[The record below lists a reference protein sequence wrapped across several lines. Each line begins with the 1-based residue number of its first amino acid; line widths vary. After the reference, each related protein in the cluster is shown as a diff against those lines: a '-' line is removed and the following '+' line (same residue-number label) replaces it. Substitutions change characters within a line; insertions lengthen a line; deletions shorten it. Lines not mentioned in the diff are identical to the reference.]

1 MKFLGMKKVRDGKY
15 LKNYELSYENKAGKL
30 KTYEIVS
37 RKELEDVQDLG
48 RRASGVSIVAFQ
60 DGKMLLLREFR
71 MSINKAIF
79 NLCAGMQEKGETIE
93 ECIRRELYEE
103 TGIKVE
109 KEALIPFDHVITP
122 RIFSDTYLLILN
134 EEPEITLQSTET
146 VAYAWLTPAELL
158 ERCRKGMVIGHLAER
173 FARYAQMLS
182 EMLQKEEN
190 HG

>member
-15 LKNYELSYENKAGKL
+15 LKNYELSYENKAGRL

-71 MSINKAIF
+71 MSINKTIF

-93 ECIRRELYEE
+93 ECIRRAFGEKNAEDPAALLFCSRFFRYENLYR
-103 TGIKVE
+103 
-109 KEALIPFDHVITP
+109 L
-122 RIFSDTYLLILN
+122 
-134 EEPEITLQSTET
+134 
-146 VAYAWLTPAELL
+146 
-158 ERCRKGMVIGHLAER
+158 CRGRREFFRPYV
-173 FARYAQMLS
+173 
-182 EMLQKEEN
+182 
-190 HG
+190 

>member
-1 MKFLGMKKVRDGKY
+1 
-15 LKNYELSYENKAGKL
+15 
-30 KTYEIVS
+30 
-37 RKELEDVQDLG
+37 
-48 RRASGVSIVAFQ
+48 
-60 DGKMLLLREFR
+60 

>member
-1 MKFLGMKKVRDGKY
+1 MTEYWDLLDENREPLGMLHRRGDA
-15 LKNYELSYENKAGKL
+15 LPAGARHL
-30 KTYEIVS
+30 CVEIITVWNGRILTTLRHPQKHNGGYWEVTTGS
-37 RKELEDVQDLG
+37 ALAGEDT
-48 RRASGVSIVAFQ
+48 RAAAQ
-60 DGKMLLLREFR
+60 
-71 MSINKAIF
+71 
-79 NLCAGMQEKGETIE
+79 
-93 ECIRRELYEE
+93 RELYEE

-146 VAYAWLTPAELL
+146 VDYAWLTPAELL
-158 ERCRKGMVIGHLAER
+158 DRCRKGMVIGHLAER

>member
-1 MKFLGMKKVRDGKY
+1 MTEYWDLLDENREPLGMLHRRGDA
-15 LKNYELSYENKAGKL
+15 LPAGARHHCV
-30 KTYEIVS
+30 EIITVWNGRILTTLRHPQKHNGGYWEVTTGS
-37 RKELEDVQDLG
+37 ALAGEDT
-48 RRASGVSIVAFQ
+48 RAAAQ
-60 DGKMLLLREFR
+60 
-71 MSINKAIF
+71 
-79 NLCAGMQEKGETIE
+79 
-93 ECIRRELYEE
+93 RELYEE

-158 ERCRKGMVIGHLAER
+158 DRCRKGMVIGHLAER
-173 FARYAQMLS
+173 FAQYAQMLS
-182 EMLQKEEN
+182 ETLQKEEN

>member
-71 MSINKAIF
+71 MSINK
-79 NLCAGMQEKGETIE
+79 
-93 ECIRRELYEE
+93 R
-103 TGIKVE
+103 
-109 KEALIPFDHVITP
+109 
-122 RIFSDTYLLILN
+122 FSTSA
-134 EEPEITLQSTET
+134 PE
-146 VAYAWLTPAELL
+146 
-158 ERCRKGMVIGHLAER
+158 CRKKGKRSRNVSAGSCMR
-173 FARYAQMLS
+173 KQDFR
-182 EMLQKEEN
+182 
-190 HG
+190 